1 MLQQVKVKNWVDGK
15 EGDMLNGMTATFG
28 SFLPED
34 ADQTHKAPL
43 LYAIPNDCC
52 SLSTSK
58 VFLIYTSINSIFIM
72 FSHSF
77 IHSFIHIAFQ
87 LSGSAAVCVRGNC
100 DYTTKAAFAQ
110 SGGATAVVMINDRN
124 FPTFHSNQ
132 MYSFLHVS
140 LPSLIPKHLP
150 CNFTS
155 SHSFLFLFLFLLPF
169 THFGFTLSYFSKFYF
184 FIFSQSSI
192 RWTAPLILLK
202 R

>member
-77 IHSFIHIAFQ
+77 IHSFTSHFSYLDQ
-87 LSGSAAVCVRGNC
+87 LLFVFVVTV
-100 DYTTKAAFAQ
+100 TTQLK
-110 SGGATAVVMINDRN
+110 
-124 FPTFHSNQ
+124 
-132 MYSFLHVS
+132 LH
-140 LPSLIPKHLP
+140 
-150 CNFTS
+150 
-155 SHSFLFLFLFLLPF
+155 SHSQGVLL
-169 THFGFTLSYFSKFYF
+169 LS
-184 FIFSQSSI
+184 
-192 RWTAPLILLK
+192 
-202 R
+202 